1 MGSGTACCGWSNE
14 LTAGLQRP
22 PCSSNA
28 LVSVTCWRKALGGCV
43 ALSVFKVSVILDGGD
58 DKHNPSVQKRCRGK
72 VGIQVSIGSCGHSQ
86 GCLQPLG
93 TGRGRK
99 DCPLSPLRAWPLTLP
114 PQISAPNT
122 VGVLV
127 LIELPPPAPSVWFF
141 IMLQAAL
148 KGIFLQLVEER
159 VPQGDPL

>member
-1 MGSGTACCGWSNE
+1 M
-14 LTAGLQRP
+14 
-22 PCSSNA
+22 
-28 LVSVTCWRKALGGCV
+28 
-43 ALSVFKVSVILDGGD
+43 
-58 DKHNPSVQKRCRGK
+58 
-72 VGIQVSIGSCGHSQ
+72 SIGSCGHSQ

-122 VGVLV
+122 VGGLV
-127 LIELPPPAPSVWFF
+127 LIELPPPRSVWLF

-148 KGIFLQLVEER
+148 RGIFLQLVEER

>member
-1 MGSGTACCGWSNE
+1 MGRLVDPVALSCEVVRWLLPLGSGTACCGWSNE

-72 VGIQVSIGSCGHSQ
+72 
-86 GCLQPLG
+86 
-93 TGRGRK
+93 
-99 DCPLSPLRAWPLTLP
+99 
-114 PQISAPNT
+114 
-122 VGVLV
+122 
-127 LIELPPPAPSVWFF
+127 
-141 IMLQAAL
+141 
-148 KGIFLQLVEER
+148 
-159 VPQGDPL
+159 